1 MAVLCS
7 GDGRLDIIRS
17 HSMAYQG
24 PVIRS
29 FESRYGHTVPSE
41 FELLEALEAQQK
53 GEELTGWNT
62 VRLAPNKGFSS
73 GSTTRSTFHGDASPP
88 VTENQL
94 LDKNYQHKPHLGQ
107 ETLVKGEPQF
117 RTANYGIPTAS
128 PYGRTERESE
138 KFKNWRDGRMG
149 NDRYSGI
156 REPQGQASRMQAQ
169 ATTSNST
176 PQLSSMTPRQ
186 RIEYLAPLAL
196 KFDEDQKTIVNPKTG
211 ETKIASDAVNRYK
224 LLLNQEI
231 DRVAKRYGR
240 SNALRL
246 VKSLESSGYGNLIT
260 REIEDT
266 SAVDNEGKP
275 VAGKMKSVS
284 YEEASKL
291 ASMNPY
297 ELELSKLPKDRARL
311 LKDLSPEFIRAV
323 AAEQDLDDTG
333 ALSPIFRYIVRMETG
348 VDPKESDVQ
357 RYIVENSDLI
367 PAIKAK
373 AKLLDSVDKRMK
385 AYGKPSLPIR
395 GEEEDRWAGVTKQPE
410 PVQTAPAVSTP
421 EKPMS
426 IPERMAI
433 IRQDASPE
441 MRSYV
446 DMMEKL
452 AIAQER
458 SGNREQA
465 QETLN
470 ELQGKVIDLQARW
483 NTEDRWSKFQKDA
496 KAEINRQAYESD
508 GSNINPQTQTILD
521 HDVRQNTEELNR
533 WGNLK
538 FDDYAKKERIM
549 QDIEERLNQG
559 RAMIKQDISS
569 NNIKSALNKLNGL
582 ASNLLKVAG
591 DKGPAIDNIRQQ
603 IEYAKSLLDTNP
615 VQAGKVIDDIFTQYG
630 QLAGR

>member
-1 MAVLCS
+1 
-7 GDGRLDIIRS
+7 
-17 HSMAYQG
+17 MAYQG

-29 FESRYGHTVPSE
+29 FESRYGHAVPSE

-107 ETLVKGEPQF
+107 ETLVKGEPKF
-117 RTANYGIPTAS
+117 STANYGIPTAS
-128 PYGRTERESE
+128 PYGRTERENKLLE
-138 KFKNWRDGRMG
+138 DWKEGRMV

-156 REPQGQASRMQAQ
+156 RKPQGQASRMQAQ

-211 ETKIASDAVNRYK
+211 ETKIARDAENRYK

-246 VKSLESSGYGNLIT
+246 VKLLESSGYGNLIT

-284 YEEASKL
+284 YEEALKL

-357 RYIVENSDLI
+357 RYMVENSDLI

-395 GEEEDRWAGVTKQPE
+395 GEEEDRWAGLQQPQDDNAT
-410 PVQTAPAVSTP
+410 PSTQPAELPSRFDP
-421 EKPMS
+421 LSERKPQGIS
-426 IPERMAI
+426 DFFGKVEAVANSAR
-433 IRQDASPE
+433 PE
-441 MRSYV
+441 MKSYV
-446 DMMEKL
+446 DGMVKLINYKARTGSIADAEKELQELDNWIQDKGTEWDLTDQRDADKRSIKEQSDTIALSMMNQVGESRRRGEPDPAREYALVGNRLSRVNELDRWGKTEEARAEL
-452 AIAQER
+452 DDLNKTLESER
-458 SGNREQA
+458 SGKESIVDMKPAITRN
-465 QETLN
+465 
-470 ELQGKVIDLQARW
+470 IDQVAR
-483 NTEDRWSKFQKDA
+483 
-496 KAEINRQAYESD
+496 ESD
-508 GSNINPQTQTILD
+508 PQTANDLRRYSQA
-521 HDVRQNTEELNR
+521 
-533 WGNLK
+533 LK
-538 FDDYAKKERIM
+538 EAETRNDASYY
-549 QDIEERLNQG
+549 
-559 RAMIKQDISS
+559 KQ
-569 NNIKSALNKLNGL
+569 
-582 ASNLLKVAG
+582 LLLSLQK
-591 DKGPAIDNIRQQ
+591 
-603 IEYAKSLLDTNP
+603 YAKSKN
-615 VQAGKVIDDIFTQYG
+615 
-630 QLAGR
+630 LAGIMAE